1 MTKSKSKIADPN
13 PNDLPTGYWLDPVL
27 EPFSTQEELDQ
38 LDRRIKELK
47 QESAATGKGFARSK
61 K

>member
-1 MTKSKSKIADPN
+1 MTKSKWKIADRRSN
-13 PNDLPTGYWLDPVL
+13 ALPKGYWLDPVL

-38 LDRRIKELK
+38 LDKRIKELK
-47 QESAATGKGFARSK
+47 QESAATAWGLARSK